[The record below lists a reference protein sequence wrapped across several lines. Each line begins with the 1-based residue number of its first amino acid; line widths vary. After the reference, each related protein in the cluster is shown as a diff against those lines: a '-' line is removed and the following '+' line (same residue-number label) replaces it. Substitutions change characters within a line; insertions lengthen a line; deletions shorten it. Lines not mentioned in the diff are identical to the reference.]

1 MRTLLPFRRPLAYAY
16 HYYAFP
22 LGILAEHPEAE
33 DWVLSNYIHV
43 VANEADTLP
52 FTFQIHDYSIS
63 PWLEVLRLNREWC
76 ATHDDITKIVRDAVS
91 LGFYVYLTLNER
103 YVPERMA
110 YQAATDYAHDI
121 LIRGID
127 DQKDTFDIVGYDF
140 QQMFRCTDL
149 PQGDLPTAYH
159 NTGPGSFYDV
169 PLTMYRYNTSGSY
182 NFDIGFIA
190 RSIGE
195 YLDSCDTSQHFQA
208 LREPEGGAHGMESYG
223 LLEHYLDSY
232 GQGTIEYDIR
242 HLQVLWEHKRLMVA
256 RMRRCADFVP
266 EVAELLPA
274 YQRVERLAWTLR
286 TMMIA
291 HGTGHGSGDF
301 RSEAK
306 TVLDDVRTTEQNV
319 LATFTTCLETASKR
333 GGGPHR

>member
-1 MRTLLPFRRPLAYAY
+1 MRTLLPFKRPLAHAF

-43 VANEADTLP
+43 VANEAAPLP
-52 FTFQIHDYSIS
+52 FTFQIYDYSIS

-76 ATHDDITKIVRDAVS
+76 TAHDDITKIVRDAVS
-91 LGFYVYLTLNER
+91 LNFYVYLTLNER
-103 YVPERMA
+103 YVPERIA
-110 YQAATDYAHDI
+110 YQGQTDYAHDI
-121 LIRGID
+121 LIRGVD
-127 DQKDTFDIVGYDF
+127 DQKDTFDIVGYDY

-149 PQGDLPTAYH
+149 PQEDLFTAYH
-159 NTGPGSFYDV
+159 NTGPDPFYDV
-169 PLTMYRYNTSGSY
+169 PLTMYRYNPLGSY
-182 NFDIGFIA
+182 RFDIGFIA

-195 YLDSCDTSQHFQA
+195 YLESYDISRHFQG
-208 LREPEGGAHGMESYG
+208 LRGPEGGVHGMESYG

-232 GQGTIEYDIR
+232 GRGMIEYDIR
-242 HLQVLWEHKRLMVA
+242 RLQVLWEHKRLMVA

-266 EVAELLPA
+266 DVGDLMTA

-291 HGTGHGSGDF
+291 HGTGHASGDF
-301 RSEAK
+301 QTEAK
-306 TVLDDVRTTEQNV
+306 TVLDDIRTTEQNV
-319 LATFTTCLETASKR
+319 LAALVICLEAALQR
-333 GGGPHR
+333 GGGLHK